1 MWLLIPIKPEPELC
15 SLVTVFQ
22 HKAKKPVNVSISNAN
37 WPLDGTLETAVC
49 SSQKVVCVWEHKPP
63 IKNGLTQHLVDYMDT
78 TSMTASLSA
87 TDSTHA
93 ETYDHV
99 YTFQIEIQS
108 MLSVYIGPQYLRRDE
123 SVRIQPGVPTPAR
136 SRSIINKNIMCVDKI
151 NFYCTALFCNYDSL
165 LWSSPEQ

>member
-1 MWLLIPIKPEPELC
+1 MECDYLSQSSLNLSFVLLSLSSSIK
-15 SLVTVFQ
+15 Q
-22 HKAKKPVNVSISNAN
+22 PVNVSISNAN

-108 MLSVYIGPQYLRRDE
+108 MLSVYIGP
-123 SVRIQPGVPTPAR
+123 
-136 SRSIINKNIMCVDKI
+136 
-151 NFYCTALFCNYDSL
+151 
-165 LWSSPEQ
+165 